1 MRPLRTPTGPE
12 LAAARTELVA
22 AIDDLDAQAR
32 ALLPPG
38 GSATRD
44 PVQLDPTRILAAAA
58 EIERL
63 CGSAPAPARR
73 AADGVRLEPCATSS
87 STRPSGTP

>member
-1 MRPLRTPTGPE
+1 M
-12 LAAARTELVA
+12 A

-38 GSATRD
+38 GNAARD
-44 PVQLDPTRILAAAA
+44 PVQLNPTRILAAAA

-63 CGSAPAPARR
+63 CGTA
-73 AADGVRLEPCATSS
+73 
-87 STRPSGTP
+87 